1 MDLTDFLAKLLIGSA
16 ITLTLSFLCKSV
28 FPRFTKRS
36 KTDFD
41 DFVLN
46 AFAASVVP
54 FGLVVTL
61 ILAQDDLGLPNNIAR
76 AYDTS
81 LRIVGT
87 IILIRF
93 VNRVGSRFLFG
104 LVRRAGADDLQQLL
118 QSLLPLLR
126 TVVWGIGTLV
136 LLQSLGVKM
145 TVIWG
150 LLSAG
155 GSGIGLALKEP
166 AQELFAYLMI
176 LLDKPFT
183 VGQFITV
190 GSTSAT
196 VERIGV
202 RSTHLRSLRGEQV
215 VMSNSTLTGSTILN
229 FAEMAQ
235 RRMIYSIG
243 VTYSTSVEQMKAI
256 PTMVQA
262 VIDAQAH
269 STFNRCH
276 FTEFADSSLNFELV
290 YYIDTRDFTV
300 AMNEQQSINLAI
312 MEAFAQAGIDFAFPS
327 RTLYLEGDSLTG
339 KAPCAVGTA
348 ERQTTP
354 PINRAKAATAAVK
367 GIRRRRSGLGARAI
381 WL

>member
-1 MDLTDFLAKLLIGSA
+1 MDPTGFLTTLLIGSA
-16 ITLTLSFLCKSV
+16 ITLTLVFLCRTV

-46 AFAASVVP
+46 ALAASVVP

-61 ILAQDDLGLPNNIAR
+61 ILAQDDLGLPNNIER
-76 AYDTS
+76 AYNTS

-87 IILIRF
+87 VILIRL
-93 VNRVGSRFLFG
+93 VNRIGARFLFG
-104 LVRRAGADDLQQLL
+104 LARRAGADDLQQLL

-126 TVVWGIGTLV
+126 TVVWAIGSLV

-155 GSGIGLALKEP
+155 GIGIGLALKEP

-215 VMSNSTLTGSTILN
+215 VMSNSSLTGSTILN

-262 VIDAQAH
+262 VIL
-269 STFNRCH
+269 
-276 FTEFADSSLNFELV
+276 SL
-290 YYIDTRDFTV
+290 IH
-300 AMNEQQSINLAI
+300 I
-312 MEAFAQAGIDFAFPS
+312 
-327 RTLYLEGDSLTG
+327 
-339 KAPCAVGTA
+339 
-348 ERQTTP
+348 
-354 PINRAKAATAAVK
+354 
-367 GIRRRRSGLGARAI
+367 
-381 WL
+381 

>member
-1 MDLTDFLAKLLIGSA
+1 MNPADFLAKLLIGSGV
-16 ITLTLSFLCKSV
+16 TLALAFLFRQV

-36 KTDFD
+36 KTNFD
-41 DFVLN
+41 DYVLS
-46 AFAASVVP
+46 ALAASVIP
-54 FGLVVTL
+54 FGFVVTL
-61 ILAQDDLGLPNNIAR
+61 ILAQDDLGLPNNIER

-93 VNRVGSRFLFG
+93 VNRIGSRFLIG
-104 LVRRAGADDLQQLL
+104 LVRRSGADDLQQLL

-126 TVVWGIGTLV
+126 AVVWGVGTLV

-155 GSGIGLALKEP
+155 GIGIGLALKEP

-196 VERIGV
+196 VEKIGV

-243 VTYSTSVEQMKAI
+243 VTYDTSVDQMKAI
-256 PTMVQA
+256 PSMIQA
-262 VIDAQAH
+262 IVDAQEH

-290 YYIDTRDFTV
+290 YYIDTRELPV
-300 AMNEQQSINLAI
+300 ALNQQQAINLGI
-312 MEAFAQAGIDFAFPS
+312 MEAFAREGIEFAFPTQ
-327 RTLYLEGDSLTG
+327 TLYLEGDSLTG
-339 KAPCAVGTA
+339 TA
-348 ERQTTP
+348 
-354 PINRAKAATAAVK
+354 
-367 GIRRRRSGLGARAI
+367 S
-381 WL
+381 

>member
-1 MDLTDFLAKLLIGSA
+1 MDLVDLLAKLLIGIA
-16 ITLTLSFLCKSV
+16 VTLFLSFLLRSV
-28 FPRFTKRS
+28 LPRLSKRS
-36 KTDFD
+36 KTSFD
-41 DFVLN
+41 DFLLK
-46 AFAASVVP
+46 ALADSVIP
-54 FGLVVTL
+54 FGFVVIL
-61 ILAQDDLGLPNNIAR
+61 ILTEKELGLPINAEKI
-76 AYDTS
+76 YDIV
-81 LRIVGT
+81 LRIIGT
-87 IILIRF
+87 IVLIRL
-93 VNRVGSRFLFG
+93 VNRVGSRFLNG
-104 LVRRAGADDLQQLL
+104 LTRRSGNEDLEQLL
-118 QSLLPLLR
+118 PNILPLLKAL
-126 TVVWGIGTLV
+126 VWAIGSLV

-145 TVIWG
+145 TIIWG

-155 GSGIGLALKEP
+155 GIGIGLALKEP

-183 VGQFITV
+183 VGQFISV

-215 VMSNSTLTGSTILN
+215 VMSNSSLTGSTILN

-243 VTYSTSVEQMKAI
+243 VTYSTSLEQMKAI

-300 AMNEQQSINLAI
+300 ALNEQQAINLGI
-312 MEAFAQAGIDFAFPS
+312 MEAFAQEGIDFAFPS

-339 KAPCAVGTA
+339 KA
-348 ERQTTP
+348 
-354 PINRAKAATAAVK
+354 
-367 GIRRRRSGLGARAI
+367 S
-381 WL
+381 